1 MIRLDDMALFVEVV
15 RARSFRRAAASLGMP
30 NSTLSRRVSEL
41 EKSIGLRLLHRS
53 TRKIEITEAGQLYF
67 ERCKKIIEEARVA
80 HEQLDTM
87 LVQPR
92 GLLRASLPVDFA
104 TTYLAPLIAEFSET
118 YPDIQFEF
126 DLTPRNVDLV
136 SEPFDVAIRIGN
148 PVDSP
153 LIARQ
158 LAILTPSLYAAPA
171 YMATHGEPREP
182 ADLAKHECLDFP
194 GATQWS
200 LRREEE
206 NVTVQV
212 SGRFHV
218 NSQGMIRKLAVLG
231 LGIALLPS
239 GLAAEDVSAGRLRP
253 IMTDWQ
259 GNRMPVYALTETRLL
274 PARTQLFVEFLR
286 KKLKRL

>member
-15 RARSFRRAAASLGMP
+15 RARSFRRAALSLGIP

-41 EKSIGLRLLHRS
+41 EKGIGLRLLHRS
-53 TRKIEITEAGQLYF
+53 TRKVEITEAGQLYF

-80 HEQLDTM
+80 HEQLDT
-87 LVQPR
+87 LLLQPK

-118 YPDIQFEF
+118 YSDIQFEF

-158 LAILTPSLYAAPA
+158 LVTLTPSLYAAPE
-171 YMATHGEPREP
+171 YLSKHGEPVEP
-182 ADLAKHECLDFP
+182 ADLSQHECLDFP
-194 GATQWS
+194 GASQWS
-200 LRREEE
+200 LCRKDDT
-206 NVTVQV
+206 VTVPV

-218 NSQGMIRKLAVLG
+218 NSQGMIRKLAILG
-231 LGIALLPS
+231 RGIALLPP
-239 GLAAEDVSAGRLRP
+239 GLAEEDVSAGHLNP
-253 IMTDWQ
+253 VLAGWK
-259 GNRMPVYALTETRLL
+259 GNRIPVYALTETRLL

-286 KKLKRL
+286 QKLKRL